1 MALQPT
7 KQPLDVGAEML
18 CLSDS
23 RFKTMQITVALLLPL
38 AEKTA
43 AAYALLPY
51 LLRRGCA
58 EYPDFTALQR
68 RLDELY
74 GARITADVSRL
85 GEAQALVLTA
95 QSLNDRMALQKEP
108 VAAECA
114 GLLCRML
121 FDPALQDGLFRSAD
135 VEQEKRC
142 LIETI
147 ESEINEK
154 RLYARRRCEELLC
167 KGEPYAISRYGRA
180 DEVAALTPA
189 DVTGAWKRALSE
201 AQIRIIVQG
210 GDGDAVA
217 DAFRRQLSAIDR
229 HPVPVVT
236 KTDTPAKPE
245 VAEGREAMDVNQS
258 KLVMGFRLPM
268 AEPDGDVSAARLM
281 VALFGG
287 TPHSLLFR
295 HVRERLSLC
304 YYCLAGFDRLKGI
317 MLVDS
322 GVQLDKVEE
331 ARAEIL
337 RQLDSVRRGDF
348 TDEDLESAKRSL
360 TSQFETVPDL
370 QSTLAGYYLAQAL
383 LPKLTSPDSAAGEVE
398 AVTRERVMAAA
409 RNAALDSVYLIAEK
423 GGQDA

>member
-7 KQPLDVGAEML
+7 NQPLADGVEML

-38 AEKTA
+38 AEPTA
-43 AAYALLPY
+43 PAYALLPY

-95 QSLNDRMALQKEP
+95 QSLNDQMALAKEP

-121 FDPALQDGLFRSAD
+121 FDPAFEEGQFRCGD

-142 LIETI
+142 LIEMI

-180 DEVAALTPA
+180 EEVAALTPE
-189 DVTGAWKRALSE
+189 DVTKAWKRALSE

-210 GDGDAVA
+210 GDGEAVA
-217 DAFRRQLSAIDR
+217 ETFRRQLSAIER
-229 HPVPVVT
+229 RPVPVIT
-236 KTDTPAKPE
+236 KTDTPAKPA
-245 VAEGREAMDVNQS
+245 VAEERESMDVNQS

-268 AEPDGDVSAARLM
+268 AEPDGDVAAARLM

-348 TDEDLESAKRSL
+348 TDEDLQSAKRSL
-360 TSQFETVPDL
+360 ISQFETVPDL
-370 QSTLAGYYLAQAL
+370 QSTLAGYYLAQGL
-383 LPKLTSPDSAAGEVE
+383 LPRLTPPDAAAKEVE
-398 AVTRERVMAAA
+398 AVSRERVMAAA
-409 RNAALDSVYLIAEK
+409 QAAAPDCVYLLAEK
-423 GGQDA
+423 GGRDE